1 MEDLF
6 SLEGRVALITG
17 ASRGIGEA
25 IAVAFAQKGAHCILA
40 SRKLED
46 LESVVVAIEKDG
58 GRAKAVAC
66 NVGDMGQIDS
76 LAAMM
81 KKEHGKL
88 DILVNNAATNPYF
101 GNMDGIDLPR
111 WDKTFDVNLKG
122 PFFLIQKTID
132 LLAASGKGSV
142 INVSSISG
150 KRPGPFQGVYSITK
164 AAMISMTQGFAK
176 ELGLKSIRVNALLPG
191 MTKTRF
197 SAALMENEELLKA
210 VYKMIPLGRHA
221 LPDEMAGAALYLAS
235 DASSYTTGTCLTCDG
250 GFLA

>member
-1 MEDLF
+1 MKDLF

-25 IAVAFAQKGAHCILA
+25 IAMAFAQKGAHCILA

-46 LESVVVAIEKDG
+46 LESVVEGIKKNG
-58 GRAKAVAC
+58 GSAQAVAC
-66 NVGDMGQIDS
+66 NMGDMDQIDS
-76 LAAMM
+76 LSAII

-101 GNMDGIDLPR
+101 GNMDGIDQPR

-122 PFFLIQKTID
+122 PFFLIQKTIA
-132 LLAASGKGSV
+132 LLAESRKGSI

-150 KRPGPFQGVYSITK
+150 KRPQPFQGVYSITK

-176 ELGLKSIRVNALLPG
+176 ELGSRNIRVNALLPG
-191 MTKTRF
+191 MTETRF
-197 SAALMENEELLKA
+197 SAALMENKEMLKE

-221 LPDEMAGAALYLAS
+221 VPDEMAGAALFLAS

-250 GFLA
+250 GGLA

>member
-25 IAVAFAQKGAHCILA
+25 IAAIFARKGAHCILA
-40 SRKLED
+40 SRKIED
-46 LESVVVAIEKDG
+46 LESVVAKIEQDG
-58 GRAKAVAC
+58 GKAQASAC
-66 NVGDMGQIDS
+66 NVGDMDQIDT
-76 LAAMM
+76 LVAMI
-81 KKEHGKL
+81 KKEHGRL
-88 DILVNNAATNPYF
+88 DILVNNAATNPYL
-101 GNMDGIDLPR
+101 GNMDGIDQPR

-150 KRPGPFQGVYSITK
+150 VRPGPFQGVYSITK

-176 ELGLKSIRVNALLPG
+176 ELGLKNIRVNALLPG
-191 MTKTRF
+191 ITETRF
-197 SAALMENEELLKA
+197 SSALF
-210 VYKMIPLGRHA
+210 
-221 LPDEMAGAALYLAS
+221 LAS
-235 DASSYTTGTCLTCDG
+235 DASTYTTGTCLTCDG
-250 GFLA
+250 GYLA